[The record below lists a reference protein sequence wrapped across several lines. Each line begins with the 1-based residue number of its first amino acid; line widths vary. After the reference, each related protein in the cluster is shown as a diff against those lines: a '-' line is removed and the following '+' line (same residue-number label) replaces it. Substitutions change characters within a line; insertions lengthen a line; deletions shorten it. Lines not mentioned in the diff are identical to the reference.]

1 MPRRIADWERGARS
15 RRLAGIRVVVRRS
28 SRAYSG
34 QVTLQTGSERDV
46 LVLAKTGAANEF
58 PVERPGVIGVD
69 RQTGN
74 LVRLSPFPWKGA
86 DTDPPLQRWSW
97 IQVGAARD
105 ERDVRPETMTVHGE
119 VRTVGYVD
127 AKDG

>member
-1 MPRRIADWERGARS
+1 M
-15 RRLAGIRVVVRRS
+15 
-28 SRAYSG
+28 
-34 QVTLQTGSERDV
+34 TLQTGSERDV

-86 DTDPPLQRWSW
+86 DTDPPLQRWSATEFACVQATYP
-97 IQVGAARD
+97 IQNFGRRRMARFFGNSPRVKLPCLPGRKHFPRSNVG
-105 ERDVRPETMTVHGE
+105 
-119 VRTVGYVD
+119 
-127 AKDG
+127 